1 MSVIGKAK
9 QRIRGLLGIVYDK
22 TETEL
27 MPIIPQT
34 SLGDRGIGSGGV
46 KESIG
51 RLLSL
56 LGPHVKNK
64 NSIYKTYSGLKTI
77 HIVESI
83 LDKVGIDLMQKGRVQ
98 GAPFIEVEYA
108 PDKKIQ
114 DILQTT
120 VESFHI
126 ERNINEVIFDF
137 LLYGEYFFKVDY
149 KCSELD
155 DRYNYNDALVVYTRG
170 VPSKCIPINTKKDLM
185 ALNGVRSK
193 EQLLDKG
200 TGVENYFILSLPGTR
215 IKLEMQDRSGT
226 QFYVK
231 IPKPFISP
239 YTIEL
244 INMLLLLEKLIPLSQ
259 LIKLDKGQ
267 LLTCPVPPGTP
278 VGQIFNICKEYEN
291 WLNSNNNLDITSTDV
306 NDLMKHFGKYKVI
319 PTLGEKGSSE
329 VRDLPSPQE
338 LTFENFEYI
347 IKALTS
353 RLNIPTNYIING
365 MEEDSPKS
373 ILLYFNR
380 LKQIR
385 EGMAESIKHFLL
397 HYMTYRQ
404 TKMESKI
411 FINPKELKVILPPIP
426 GTESLDSIDY
436 QDSLSGTLSNI
447 HRILEDYS
455 RLLMEPNKA
464 INKEALVTLLNAK
477 VSPLLGGDM
486 FKYEPE
492 LDEEPDE
499 DEGGY

>member
-1 MSVIGKAK
+1 MSAIEKAK

-22 TETEL
+22 TETEF

-34 SLGDRGIGSGGV
+34 SLGDRGIGGMR
-46 KESIG
+46 ESIG
-51 RLLSL
+51 LLLSSL
-56 LGPHVKNK
+56 APHVKNK
-64 NSIYKTYSGLKTI
+64 NSIYKTYSGLKTV

-83 LDKVGIDLMQKGRVQ
+83 LDKVSIDLMQKGRVQ
-98 GAPFIEVEYA
+98 GEPFISVQYE

-120 VESFHI
+120 VEVFNI
-126 ERNINEVIFDF
+126 ERNIQEVLFDF
-137 LLYGEYFFKVDY
+137 LCYGEYFLRVDY
-149 KCSELD
+149 KNSELD
-155 DRYNYNDALVVYTRG
+155 DQYNYNDALVVYTRG
-170 VPSKCIPINTKKDLM
+170 VPSKCILINTKRDLL
-185 ALNGVRSK
+185 ALKGAKSQ
-193 EQLLDKG
+193 EQLLNKG
-200 TGVENYFILSLPGTR
+200 AGVENFFILSLPGPR
-215 IKLEMQDRSGT
+215 IKLAMKDRTGT

-267 LLTCPVPPGTP
+267 LLTAPVPPGTP

-291 WLNSNNNLDITSTDV
+291 WLNNNNNLDITSTDV

-319 PTLGEKGSSE
+319 PTLGEKGSAE

-338 LTFENFEYI
+338 LTFDNFEYI

-385 EGMAESIKHFLL
+385 EGMADSIKHFLL

-404 TKMESKI
+404 TEMESKI
-411 FINPKELKVILPPIP
+411 FINPKELKVVLPPIP

-455 RLLMEPNKA
+455 RLLTEPNKA
-464 INKEALVTLLNAK
+464 IDKEALVTLLNSK
-477 VSPLLGGDM
+477 VSPLLGGNL
-486 FKYEPE
+486 FKYDKE
-492 LDEEPDE
+492 LDAEPNED